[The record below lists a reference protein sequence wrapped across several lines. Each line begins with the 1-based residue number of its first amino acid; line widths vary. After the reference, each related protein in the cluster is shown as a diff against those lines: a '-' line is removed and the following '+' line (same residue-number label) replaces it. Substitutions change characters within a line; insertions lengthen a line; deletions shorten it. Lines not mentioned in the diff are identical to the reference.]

1 MNRYALCPH
10 SRRRLQCIIARNED
24 AKTKNIL
31 HLPNVVADGLATVAR
46 IFSAIRS
53 RATISRP
60 PLQIRVTLLI
70 VVSLRAHEGTKSGS
84 RVCSGHGHARHA
96 RARANH
102 SGFAEADPE
111 FSRRQNGECG
121 VVAGLFRRRFCTHAV
136 CFCSRDLACSP
147 IVLVAGRSF
156 SRQTSGWASTT
167 SSWRSHPLSAGFFSG
182 KSSRALPQPASVL
195 QWPTSP
201 MWSRRKNELARLAR
215 LARLSVLASCS
226 DRRSAVCWEISTRDF
241 LFGWPVVLS
250 LTNGI
255 YCYFFVPE
263 SLPSDRRKPFELGR
277 ANPVGS
283 LVLLR
288 SHPEL
293 FRLATIQF
301 IGYIAHEVFEIWAL
315 YTIFRYAWSSGM
327 VGLSLAI
334 VGALSVAISGGLVP
348 VVVRRLGERRTLY
361 IGQFFG
367 GAGMLIAGLA
377 RTGTLFMASI
387 PIMMLWTISGPAAQ
401 GMMTHRVS
409 EREQGA
415 LQGAITSL
423 RSVAM
428 LFGPLLFPFTFAFFI
443 DPGRA

>member
-1 MNRYALCPH
+1 MKARRAAVAFVLVTVTLDMLALGLIIPVLPKLILNFLGGRMASAAWWQGCFGGAFALMQFVFAPVLGVL
-10 SRRRLQCIIARNED
+10 SDRFGRRPIILASNLGLGVDYFVMALAPSIGWLFLGRIIAGITAASISTAMAYIADVVTPEKRAGAFGKIGAAFGIGFVLGPALGGLLGNFD
-24 AKTKNIL
+24 PR
-31 HLPNVVADGLATVAR
+31 LP
-46 IFSAIRS
+46 FW
-53 RATISRP
+53 
-60 PLQIRVTLLI
+60 
-70 VVSLRAHEGTKSGS
+70 
-84 RVCSGHGHARHA
+84 
-96 RARANH
+96 
-102 SGFAEADPE
+102 
-111 FSRRQNGECG
+111 
-121 VVAGLFRRRFCTHAV
+121 VAGC
-136 CFCSRDLACSP
+136 
-147 IVLVAGRSF
+147 
-156 SRQTSGWASTT
+156 
-167 SSWRSHPLSAGFFSG
+167 
-182 KSSRALPQPASVL
+182 
-195 QWPTSP
+195 
-201 MWSRRKNELARLAR
+201 
-215 LARLSVLASCS
+215 
-226 DRRSAVCWEISTRDF
+226 
-241 LFGWPVVLS
+241 LS

-277 ANPVGS
+277 ANPIGS

-301 IGYIAHEVFEIWAL
+301 TGYIAHEVFEIWAL

-367 GAGMLIAGLA
+367 GVGMLMAGLA
-377 RTGTLFMASI
+377 RTGPVFMASI

-415 LQGAITSL
+415 LQGAIASL
-423 RSVAM
+423 RSVAV
-428 LFGPLLFPFTFAFFI
+428 LFGPWLFPFTFAFFI
-443 DPGRA
+443 EPKHGLNTPGAPWFLAGTLLFIAMFLSTRIPPLRAVPASEARPVG